1 MNLFKNPS
9 WASEPWMHYHKLED
23 VPDEFFDTVNR
34 NLDAVQDKENPLFTI
49 LIPAWNEEVNIVRC
63 LHSLSKNK
71 TKYPFDIIV
80 INNNSTD
87 RTQET
92 LDRLHV
98 KSLFQVK
105 QGSGPARQLGQEN
118 ALGKYILLADA
129 DCIYPPD
136 WIELMA
142 TELLKEGTVC
152 VYGRYSFIAA
162 PGKSRL
168 QYKLFEMAKD
178 FIAEIRHVR
187 RPHLNAF
194 GMSMGYVKE
203 YGLKAGYIDRNIRGE
218 DGRLCFDMMQYGKV
232 RQVRSSKARV
242 WTGARTLER
251 DGSLLNALFIRV
263 VKEILQLPRYF
274 VKQAP
279 HDTKTSENDEPEV
292 LKYLRKQ

>member
-1 MNLFKNPS
+1 
-9 WASEPWMHYHKLED
+9 MHYHKLED
-23 VPDEFFDTVNR
+23 VPDEFFDTINR
-34 NLDAVQDKENPLFTI
+34 NLDAVQNKDNPQFTI
-49 LIPAWNEEVNIVRC
+49 LIAAWNEEVNILRC
-63 LHSLSKNK
+63 LYSLSKNK
-71 TKYPFDIIV
+71 TKYAFDIMV
-80 INNNSTD
+80 VNNNSTD

-98 KSLFQVK
+98 KSLFELK
-105 QGSGPARQLGQEN
+105 QGCGPARQHGQEN

-152 VYGRYSFIAA
+152 VYGRYSFIAP
-162 PGKSRL
+162 PGKSRF
-168 QYKLFEMAKD
+168 QYKLFEIAKD

-187 RPHLNAF
+187 RPHLNAY
-194 GMSMGYVKE
+194 GISMGYVKE
-203 YGLKAGYIDRNIRGE
+203 YGLKAGYIDRNIRGD
-218 DGRLCFDMMQYGKV
+218 DGRLCFDMMPYGKV

-251 DGSLLNALFIRV
+251 DGSFFNALVIRV

-279 HDTKTSENDEPEV
+279 HDTKTSENDEPEL